1 MVDHNR
7 KGQHGALVSVQAV
20 WEPTEADVTCGL
32 GDSDAQK
39 NK

>member
-7 KGQHGALVSVQAV
+7 KQGQHGALVSMQAV

-32 GDSDAQK
+32 GDSDAP
-39 NK
+39 NE